1 MKELIDKI
9 SIKRSELFDA
19 YTELGR
25 EYLNQ
30 LSLIVRNFPEIN
42 QLVFHNLSISAK
54 RKDLVFKKIN
64 NNAVFFKYNNEIDEL
79 KSEEIQSL
87 LISENIKE
95 QRFLQFA
102 REVYNFTNSTQE
114 KVRDQDILFT
124 QIFNGGFYTSNE
136 NGLLVVKKQ
145 GQKI

>member
-1 MKELIDKI
+1 MKELIAKI
-9 SIKRSELFDA
+9 SIKRSELFEA
-19 YTELGR
+19 YADLGR

-64 NNAVFFKYNNEIDEL
+64 NNAVFFKYNNTIDEL

-87 LISENIKE
+87 LVSENIKE

-102 REVYNFTNSTQE
+102 RDVYTFTNSTQE
-114 KVRDQDILFT
+114 KVIDQDVLFT

-136 NGLLVVKKQ
+136 NGILVVKKQ
-145 GQKI
+145 GQRI

>member
-1 MKELIDKI
+1 M
-9 SIKRSELFDA
+9 
-19 YTELGR
+19 
-25 EYLNQ
+25 
-30 LSLIVRNFPEIN
+30 
-42 QLVFHNLSISAK
+42 FHNLSISAK